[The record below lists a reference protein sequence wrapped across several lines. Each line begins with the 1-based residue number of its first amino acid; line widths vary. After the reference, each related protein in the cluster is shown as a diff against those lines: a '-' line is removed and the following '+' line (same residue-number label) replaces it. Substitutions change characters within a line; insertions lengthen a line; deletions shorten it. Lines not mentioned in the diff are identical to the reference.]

1 MMSLSLSRLLCGVL
15 IFGVLFPQSLF
26 AAEHFRFRKY
36 SKQPTGWFASSE
48 ALSIADN
55 LLASQRPNGSWP
67 KNIDTSQ
74 SVGPRIDARNGL
86 GRGTFD
92 NGATCGEIR
101 FLGHV
106 YKETGQEKY
115 LHPFLKGV
123 DHILEAQ
130 YENGGWPQYFPPK
143 GYAKHITFNDNTMV
157 NLMNLVRD
165 LVNDDVFSFL
175 DDNRK
180 GQLKRAFKRGID
192 CIINCQIR
200 VDGELTA
207 WCAQHDSVT
216 FQPRG
221 ARTYEHPSLSGSES
235 VGIIRLL
242 MTLNNPS
249 PQVRQSVETACLWFE
264 KAKLTGVKQI
274 KIDGDK
280 KIVSETGAPPLWAR
294 FYEVGTNRP
303 IFSGRDGAIK
313 YSLAEIEFERRNGYG
328 WYSTAAQGLPEQLK
342 RWRTQFQN
350 E

>member
-1 MMSLSLSRLLCGVL
+1 MNRLLSRLLCGVL
-15 IFGVLFPQSLF
+15 IFGVLLPHSLF
-26 AAEHFRFRKY
+26 AADHFRFRKY
-36 SKQPTGWFASSE
+36 AKQPAGWFASPE
-48 ALSIADN
+48 ALGIADN

-74 SVGPRIDARNGL
+74 SVGPPIDARNGL

-106 YKETGQEKY
+106 YMETGQEKY

-123 DHILEAQ
+123 DHVLEAQ

-165 LVNDDVFSFL
+165 LANDDVFSFL
-175 DDNRK
+175 DDKRK
-180 GQLKRAFKRGID
+180 DRLKQAFDRGID
-192 CIINCQIR
+192 CIVDCQIR

-235 VGIIRLL
+235 VSIIRLL
-242 MTLNNPS
+242 MSLQNPS
-249 PQVRQSVETACLWFE
+249 PQVCRSIESACRWFE
-264 KAKLTGVKQI
+264 KTKLTGIKQVKV
-274 KIDGDK
+274 DGDK
-280 KIVSETGAPPLWAR
+280 KIVPAKDASPLWAR
-294 FYEVGTNRP
+294 FYEIGTNRP
-303 IFSGRDGAIK
+303 IFSGRDGVIK
-313 YSLAEIEFERRNGYG
+313 YSLAEIEVERRNGYS
-328 WYSTAAQGLPEQLK
+328 WYSTAAQSLPRQLK
-342 RWRTQFQN
+342 RWRTQSQPD
-350 E
+350 